1 MTRQSLNSRLHQLH
15 TEAEEAK
22 AIKAVETA
30 GPFDSGEDVCVAC
43 GKKMVAVIGS
53 KNLPMWACFDD
64 RVAVPRRSDEKIVP
78 SQFE

>member
-15 TEAEEAK
+15 TKAEEAK
-22 AIKAVETA
+22 AAKIIETA

-53 KNLPMWACFDD
+53 KNLPMWACFED